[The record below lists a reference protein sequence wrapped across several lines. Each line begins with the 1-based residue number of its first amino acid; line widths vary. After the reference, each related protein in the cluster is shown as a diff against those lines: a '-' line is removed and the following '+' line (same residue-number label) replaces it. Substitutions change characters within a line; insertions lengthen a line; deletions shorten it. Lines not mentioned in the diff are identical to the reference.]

1 MMKILATG
9 PSGASEELQPL
20 RDAGQEVV
28 IGRPLDQPG
37 RIAYTEADLIAAVRD
52 VDVILASHLETISR
66 GVMEAAPRLRLVIVP
81 FIGTDKIDLAAA
93 TRQGVLVA
101 NSPTPENF
109 IAVAE
114 ATIGLILMLLKR
126 VKHNEAKLRRGEW
139 AQRQDRGEFLFGK
152 TVGLVGLGRVGSHV
166 ARRLVNWDVCLLASD
181 PYIPMAQAE
190 ALDVSLV
197 DLDTVLA
204 ESDVVSLHASLTD
217 ETRGLIGEKELRR
230 MKPTAVLVNTTRGEM
245 ADEEALARAIG
256 EGWIAGAAVDAFVKE
271 PLPPGNPLRGVDAE
285 RLTLTPHNVSHSE
298 AGRRANLRLAFEQ
311 ILAATRGKAPVHCV
325 NPEAI
330 AHWRGT
336 RWASTASSPRRTAS
350 HGLLQPRGTQP
361 GRREVRVPEGRR
373 RRVRGGGRARLQ
385 GQLQHRHHR
394 ERRWADGGGHALQA
408 FGGTG
413 DRRAAARDDVQARAL
428 RGEAALPLGSLAR
441 QRGLSCRVSRG
452 GDRDQPAHPRGHG
465 AQRAQAHPGSRAGD
479 AGGDRQA
486 QSGRG
491 QGQRRRRAGA
501 AAHGSPPGRV
511 ESRGGDGAP
520 ARASHDGLRGN
531 DEDLPARPGDPSSL
545 PGPRPH

>member
-1 MMKILATG
+1 MKILATG

-20 RDAGQEVV
+20 RDAGHEVV

-37 RIAYTEADLIAAVRD
+37 RIAYTETDLIAAARD
-52 VDVILASHLETISR
+52 ADVILASHLETISR

-81 FIGTDKIDLAAA
+81 FIGTDKIDIPAAS
-93 TRQGVLVA
+93 RLGVLVA

-114 ATIGLILMLLKR
+114 ATIGLILILLKR

-166 ARRLVNWDVCLLASD
+166 ARRLVNWDVRLLASD

-190 ALDVSLV
+190 ALDVTLV

-230 MKPTAVLVNTTRGEM
+230 MKPTAVLVNTARGEM

-271 PLPPGNPLRGVDAE
+271 PLPPGNPLRGVDPE
-285 RLTLTPHNVSHSE
+285 RLILTPHNVSHSE

-311 ILAATRGKAPVHCV
+311 ILAATRGEAPVHCV

-336 RWASTASSPRRTAS
+336 R
-350 HGLLQPRGTQP
+350 
-361 GRREVRVPEGRR
+361 
-373 RRVRGGGRARLQ
+373 
-385 GQLQHRHHR
+385 
-394 ERRWADGGGHALQA
+394 
-408 FGGTG
+408 
-413 DRRAAARDDVQARAL
+413 
-428 RGEAALPLGSLAR
+428 
-441 QRGLSCRVSRG
+441 
-452 GDRDQPAHPRGHG
+452 
-465 AQRAQAHPGSRAGD
+465 
-479 AGGDRQA
+479 
-486 QSGRG
+486 
-491 QGQRRRRAGA
+491 
-501 AAHGSPPGRV
+501 
-511 ESRGGDGAP
+511 
-520 ARASHDGLRGN
+520 
-531 DEDLPARPGDPSSL
+531 
-545 PGPRPH
+545 

>member
-1 MMKILATG
+1 MKILATG

-20 RDAGQEVV
+20 QDAGHEVV
-28 IGRPLDQPG
+28 VGRPLDQPG
-37 RIAYTEADLIAAVRD
+37 RIAYTEADLIAAARD
-52 VDVILASHLETISR
+52 ADVILASHLETISR

-81 FIGTDKIDLAAA
+81 FIGTDKIDIPAA
-93 TRQGVLVA
+93 TRLGVLVA
-101 NSPTPENF
+101 NSPTPENY

-166 ARRLVNWDVCLLASD
+166 ARRLVNWDVRLLASD

-190 ALDVSLV
+190 ALDVTLV

-230 MKPTAVLVNTTRGEM
+230 MKPTAVLVNTARGEM

-271 PLPPGNPLRGVDAE
+271 PLPPANLLRGVDPE
-285 RLTLTPHNVSHSE
+285 RLILTPHNVSHSE

-311 ILAATRGKAPVHCV
+311 ILAATRGEAPAHCV

-330 AHWRGT
+330 PHWRGT
-336 RWASTASSPRRTAS
+336 R
-350 HGLLQPRGTQP
+350 
-361 GRREVRVPEGRR
+361 
-373 RRVRGGGRARLQ
+373 
-385 GQLQHRHHR
+385 
-394 ERRWADGGGHALQA
+394 
-408 FGGTG
+408 
-413 DRRAAARDDVQARAL
+413 
-428 RGEAALPLGSLAR
+428 
-441 QRGLSCRVSRG
+441 
-452 GDRDQPAHPRGHG
+452 
-465 AQRAQAHPGSRAGD
+465 
-479 AGGDRQA
+479 
-486 QSGRG
+486 
-491 QGQRRRRAGA
+491 
-501 AAHGSPPGRV
+501 
-511 ESRGGDGAP
+511 
-520 ARASHDGLRGN
+520 
-531 DEDLPARPGDPSSL
+531 
-545 PGPRPH
+545 

>member
-1 MMKILATG
+1 MKILATG

-20 RDAGQEVV
+20 QDAGHEVV
-28 IGRPLDQPG
+28 VGRPLDQPG
-37 RIAYTEADLIAAVRD
+37 RIAYTEADLIAAARD
-52 VDVILASHLETISR
+52 ADVILASHLETISR

-81 FIGTDKIDLAAA
+81 FIGTDKIDIPAA
-93 TRQGVLVA
+93 TRLGVLVA

-114 ATIGLILMLLKR
+114 ATIGLMLMLLKR

-166 ARRLVNWDVCLLASD
+166 ARRLVNWDVRLLASD

-190 ALDVSLV
+190 ALDVTLV

-230 MKPTAVLVNTTRGEM
+230 MKPTAVLVNTARGEM

-271 PLPPGNPLRGVDAE
+271 PLPPANLLRGVDPE
-285 RLTLTPHNVSHSE
+285 RLILTPHNVSHSE

-311 ILAATRGKAPVHCV
+311 ILAATRGEAPAHCV

-330 AHWRGT
+330 PHWRGT
-336 RWASTASSPRRTAS
+336 R
-350 HGLLQPRGTQP
+350 
-361 GRREVRVPEGRR
+361 
-373 RRVRGGGRARLQ
+373 
-385 GQLQHRHHR
+385 
-394 ERRWADGGGHALQA
+394 
-408 FGGTG
+408 
-413 DRRAAARDDVQARAL
+413 
-428 RGEAALPLGSLAR
+428 
-441 QRGLSCRVSRG
+441 
-452 GDRDQPAHPRGHG
+452 
-465 AQRAQAHPGSRAGD
+465 
-479 AGGDRQA
+479 
-486 QSGRG
+486 
-491 QGQRRRRAGA
+491 
-501 AAHGSPPGRV
+501 
-511 ESRGGDGAP
+511 
-520 ARASHDGLRGN
+520 
-531 DEDLPARPGDPSSL
+531 
-545 PGPRPH
+545 